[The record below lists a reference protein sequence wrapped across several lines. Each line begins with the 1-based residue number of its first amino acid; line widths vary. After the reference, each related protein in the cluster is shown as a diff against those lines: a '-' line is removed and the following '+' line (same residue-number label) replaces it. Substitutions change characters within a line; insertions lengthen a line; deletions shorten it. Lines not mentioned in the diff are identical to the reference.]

1 MSDATPTGVEGA
13 PDGGPPIVLFARG
26 LALSYGSTKVL
37 EGVDLDIRRGEFW
50 ALLGPNGA
58 GKTTLVN
65 AMLGVHAP
73 SGGILRRHKEFGA
86 ANRIGF
92 VPQAA
97 TLNRKLPTTVR
108 EFVGLGTVG
117 LRDASSLRA
126 TRVDRALDMVEMRP
140 FARKDLWTLSSGQ
153 RQRALVARAL
163 VRDPYLLVLDEPT
176 TGLDIRSER
185 RLLQTIEHLREK
197 HRITV
202 ILVTHNLQIA
212 RSHATHAA
220 IFGAGRVR
228 TGEASAMLTE
238 PALREAFDVDET
250 GAPPPP
256 GRGPAPVSAG
266 AAS

>member
-1 MSDATPTGVEGA
+1 MSDAPTTRPEPTPDA
-13 PDGGPPIVLFARG
+13 GPAIVLFARA
-26 LALSYGSTKVL
+26 LALSYGPTPVL
-37 EGVDLDIRRGEFW
+37 QGVDLDIRRGEFW

-73 SGGILRRHKEFGA
+73 SGGVLRRHKEFGA
-86 ANRIGF
+86 ASRIGF

-97 TLNRKLPTTVR
+97 GINRKLPTTVR
-108 EFVGLGTVG
+108 EFVGLGVVG
-117 LRDASSLRA
+117 LRDASALRA
-126 TRVDRALDMVEMRP
+126 KRVDHALDMLEMRP
-140 FARKDLWTLSSGQ
+140 FARRDLWTLSSGQ

-163 VRDPYLLVLDEPT
+163 VRDPYLLIMDEPT

-202 ILVTHNLQIA
+202 VLVTHNLQIA

-220 IFGAGRVR
+220 IFERGRVR
-228 TGEASAMLTE
+228 TGEASSMLSEAT
-238 PALREAFDVDET
+238 LRAAFDVDDT
-250 GAPPPP
+250 RDAP
-256 GRGPAPVSAG
+256 GGVRDSGG
-266 AAS
+266 AAA

>member
-1 MSDATPTGVEGA
+1 MSEAPVDA
-13 PDGGPPIVLFARG
+13 GPPIVLFARA

-73 SGGILRRHKEFGA
+73 SGGILKRHKEFGTA
-86 ANRIGF
+86 SRIGF

-97 TLNRKLPTTVR
+97 ALNRAMPTTVR

-117 LRDASSLRA
+117 LPDAATLRK
-126 TRVDRALDMVEMRP
+126 TRVDQALDMLEMRP

-153 RQRALVARAL
+153 RQRALVARAR
-163 VRDPYLLVLDEPT
+163 VRDPYLLIMDEPT

-185 RLLQTIEHLREK
+185 RLLQIVEDLRER

-202 ILVTHNLQIA
+202 VLVTHNLQIA

-220 IFGAGRVR
+220 IFHRGKVRNGGRP
-228 TGEASAMLTE
+228 SC
-238 PALREAFDVDET
+238 
-250 GAPPPP
+250 
-256 GRGPAPVSAG
+256 
-266 AAS
+266 